1 MIFPVKVCDGK
12 EKCSK
17 RQPFY
22 LENKGFFFF
31 FPPRLERNPEKDAF
45 NRYSKNRW
53 THFNFFLI
61 GKENGNDIFP
71 FNLLS
76 T

>member
-1 MIFPVKVCDGK
+1 MGKKMFKKPTFLLRKQKVV
-12 EKCSK
+12 
-17 RQPFY
+17 
-22 LENKGFFFF
+22 FFS
-31 FPPRLERNPEKDAF
+31 RLERNPEKDAF
-45 NRYSKNRW
+45 NPYSKNRW

-61 GKENGNDIFP
+61 GKENGNDIFS